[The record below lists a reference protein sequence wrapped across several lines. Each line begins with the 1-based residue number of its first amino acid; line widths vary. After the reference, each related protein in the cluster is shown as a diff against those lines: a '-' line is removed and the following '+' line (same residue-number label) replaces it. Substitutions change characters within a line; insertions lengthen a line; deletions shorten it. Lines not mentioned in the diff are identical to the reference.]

1 MINSTGLNIV
11 LYKPEIAL
19 NVGNI
24 MRTCACLG
32 ATLHIIEP
40 LGFPMGVDS
49 IFPTA
54 KSKRTA
60 LDYECNWHKYPS
72 WKDFLSMM
80 QNFPQYKLVGIT
92 PHTHLSMK
100 NIKPKNNHVLVFG
113 RESDGF
119 DDEAHSQ
126 MDVLISIPM
135 EPDQRSFNL
144 AISVAMILNHWSLSI
159 EF

>member
-1 MINSTGLNIV
+1 VLNVENINIV

-24 MRTCACLG
+24 MRTCACLNG
-32 ATLHIIEP
+32 TLHIIEP

-60 LDYECNWHKYPS
+60 LDYSCQWIKYRS
-72 WKDFLSMM
+72 WEDFLNMM
-80 QNFPQYKLVGIT
+80 ALFPQYKTVGIT
-92 PHTHLSMK
+92 PHTNLSIYE
-100 NIKPKNNHVLVFG
+100 IKPNTHHVLIFG

-119 DDEAHSQ
+119 DDEAHGK
-126 MDVLISIPM
+126 MDLLASIPM
-135 EPDQRSFNL
+135 AQGQRSFNV
-144 AISVAMILNHWSLSI
+144 AISVAIALGRWI
-159 EF
+159 G